1 MPAKIACEQCCPRRL
16 LNAYLTRGGC
26 CKDSCLM
33 KYGDLARRRALTLS
47 RLDKRTR
54 KAVVVGMLAMIRNK
68 SGSRNAFHYC
78 LDWSSPIC
86 KDAFCA
92 VIGTN
97 YRTLQRWMQQ
107 VCSDADLK
115 PHPHGNCGR
124 APHNALSNMEGGL
137 IH

>member
-1 MPAKIACEQCCPRRL
+1 
-16 LNAYLTRGGC
+16 
-26 CKDSCLM
+26 M

-68 SGSRNAFHYC
+68 SGSRNTFHYR
-78 LDWSSPIC
+78 LDWSSSIC

-97 YRTLQRWMQQ
+97 YRKLQRWMQQ
-107 VCSDADLK
+107 VCSDADVE

-124 APHNALSNMEGGL
+124 APHNALSRLDKKRVVSL
-137 IH
+137 ITNYAALHALPNPGRLQGTIRDYVAKH